1 MEQEVL
7 LQHEASLFGRQTHRA
22 LCGLKGK
29 LRLDSSARM
38 NRTNRGKRSRALHCA
53 SLQTAAIN
61 LHYPPPTPLWQQ
73 MWWKLAC
80 ILIDP
85 QNIMFYTSL
94 YSRRLNIYKYSQVC
108 SCFDIISFFRLKTY
122 TWIKVFPPNGK
133 ETKSDNNCEA
143 IYEAGTIM
151 VRAGEVSN

>member
-61 LHYPPPTPLWQQ
+61 LHYPPPT
-73 MWWKLAC
+73 LAADVMKAPVHSYRPAKYHV
-80 ILIDP
+80 LY
-85 QNIMFYTSL
+85 FSL
-94 YSRRLNIYKYSQVC
+94 FAPREYI
-108 SCFDIISFFRLKTY
+108 
-122 TWIKVFPPNGK
+122 
-133 ETKSDNNCEA
+133 
-143 IYEAGTIM
+143 
-151 VRAGEVSN
+151 